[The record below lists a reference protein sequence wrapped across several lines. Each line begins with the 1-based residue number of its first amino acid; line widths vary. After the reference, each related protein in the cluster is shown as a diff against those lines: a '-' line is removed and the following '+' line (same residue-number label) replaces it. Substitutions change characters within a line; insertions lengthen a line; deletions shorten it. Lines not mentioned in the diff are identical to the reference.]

1 MNTRLNARDPGA
13 LAIWHLY
20 SGSGIGSRSFV
31 WLRWTLTPYWQM
43 ASLLP
48 SRGRLLDVAS
58 GHGLLSLALAAQ
70 SETRD
75 ILGID
80 HDPERVRAATAAASL
95 SGCRSRVRFEVRNLA
110 DALAALPKESFAGV
124 AMIDMLHYFD
134 RETQRKLLSQ
144 AIELLVSGG
153 TLLIRE
159 VDPSGGL
166 VSRWNRLYETLA
178 TRTGFTRTTGRSL
191 HFRQPSEWSEL
202 LEEHGLDVRIER
214 SGSSLFS
221 DILYIGTRRT

>member
-1 MNTRLNARDPGA
+1 
-13 LAIWHLY
+13 
-20 SGSGIGSRSFV
+20 
-31 WLRWTLTPYWQM
+31 M

-58 GHGLLSLALAAQ
+58 GHGLLSLCLAAQ

-80 HDPERVRAATAAASL
+80 HDPQRVAAATAAASR
-95 SGCRSRVRFEVRNLA
+95 SGSASRVHFEVANLA
-110 DALAALPKESFAGV
+110 DALAVLPKESFAGV

-134 RETQRKLLSQ
+134 RETQR
-144 AIELLVSGG
+144 AFVARATELLESRGI
-153 TLLIRE
+153 LLVRE

-166 VSRWNRLYETLA
+166 ASRWNRLYETLA

-191 HFRQPSEWSEL
+191 HFRPVSEWSGL
-202 LEEHGLDVRIER
+202 LEECGLDVRIER
-214 SGSSLFS
+214 SGPPLFS
-221 DILYIGTRRT
+221 DVLYVGVRRT

>member
-1 MNTRLNARDPGA
+1 MRAEPGE

-20 SGSGIGSRSFV
+20 AGSSLASRCFV

-48 SRGRLLDVAS
+48 TRGRLLDLAS
-58 GHGLLSLALAAQ
+58 GHGLLSLALSAQ

-80 HDPERVRAATAAASL
+80 HDPQRVATATAAAL
-95 SGCRSRVRFEVRNLA
+95 RNGSGSRVHFEVGNLA
-110 DALAALPKESFAGV
+110 DALATLPKESFAGV

-134 RETQRKLLSQ
+134 RKTQREFFAQ
-144 AIELLVSGG
+144 ATGVLIKGG

-159 VDPSGGL
+159 VDPSGGF

-178 TRTGFTRTTGRSL
+178 TRTGLTHTTGGSL
-191 HFRQPSEWSEL
+191 HFRTLSEWSGL
-202 LEEHGLDVRIER
+202 LEEHGFDVRIER

-221 DILYIGTRRT
+221 DVLYIGVRRT

>member
-1 MNTRLNARDPGA
+1 MHADPRA
-13 LAIWHLY
+13 LAIWRLY
-20 SGSGIGSRSFV
+20 AGSGSASRCFV

-48 SRGRLLDVAS
+48 ARGRLLDLAS
-58 GHGLLSLALAAQ
+58 GHGLLSLALSAQ

-80 HDPERVRAATAAASL
+80 HDPRRVAAATAAASRND
-95 SGCRSRVRFEVRNLA
+95 SGSRVHFEVGNLA
-110 DALAALPKESFAGV
+110 DALAVLPKESFAGV

-134 RETQRKLLSQ
+134 LETQREFLAQ
-144 AIELLVSGG
+144 ATELLVSRG

-166 VSRWNRLYETLA
+166 VSRWNRIYETLA
-178 TRTGFTRTTGRSL
+178 TRTGFTRTAGRSL
-191 HFRQPSEWSEL
+191 YFRTPTEWSRL
-202 LEEHGLDVRIER
+202 LEEHGLDVRTER
-214 SGSSLFS
+214 SGSSVFS
-221 DILYIGTRRT
+221 DILYIGVRRN